1 MVSTESFIGLAQ
13 ACDNC
18 LRATFSYRSHDGERS
33 ERRVE
38 PHRLVATDRRW
49 YLVAY
54 DLERDD
60 WRTFRVDRIT
70 AVHVP
75 VHTFVPRDLDD
86 PARMVAEG
94 ITTSHDRHTAVVVVK
109 GVFEEVAQLID
120 PHIGVLERDGDKT
133 RVVLGIDDFN
143 WLPSYLIDLGLEFEV
158 VEPVELRAHVAELG
172 ERLRRAHGD

>member
-1 MVSTESFIGLAQ
+1 LSVTVHGRAELFDVLDPAFGA
-13 ACDNC
+13 
-18 LRATFSYRSHDGERS
+18 LRQEMLDFYLPKAHDGERS

-70 AVHVP
+70 SVHVP
-75 VHTFVPRDLDD
+75 GHTFVSRPLDD

-94 ITTSHDRHTAVVVVK
+94 ITTSHYRHTAVVVVK
-109 GVFEEVAQLID
+109 GAFAEVAQLID
-120 PHIGVLERDGDKT
+120 PHVGVLERDGDDT
-133 RVVLGIDDFN
+133 RVVLGIDDF
-143 WLPSYLIDLGLEFEV
+143 
-158 VEPVELRAHVAELG
+158 EPVELRASVAELG
-172 ERLRRAHGD
+172 ERLRRAHGG